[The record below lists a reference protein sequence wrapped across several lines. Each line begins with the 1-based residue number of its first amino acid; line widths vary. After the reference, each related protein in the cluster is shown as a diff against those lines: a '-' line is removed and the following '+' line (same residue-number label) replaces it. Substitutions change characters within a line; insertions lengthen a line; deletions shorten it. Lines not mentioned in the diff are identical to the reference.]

1 MIQAEYGVVR
11 SEKRTAAEIKVAT
24 ECPINFNEE
33 VKKIIS
39 VNAVAFIT
47 SAENKGE
54 KTLVR
59 AKVAFRA
66 VYLTEDG
73 FKKCEAFA
81 EAEAE
86 LPIGGAIVCAEAVDV
101 RMSSVNDGFAARCGV
116 RFTGES
122 FKTDENQVL
131 TGGEGLII
139 KPCEVIADE
148 VTETASEEFTVA
160 DEFEV
165 NYAVKE
171 VLCHSEFIRVKS
183 VESGVSRVIFEGD
196 AEITVKALPFSENN
210 DIIKEKRAVP
220 FRFELPV
227 IGALPDMLALGEVRL
242 SKEAVKVFTDEA
254 KNKSSISVD
263 LTLAA
268 TGCGVNRVKTQA
280 AIDAYSRTDEVML
293 TRNQPAIEIFEGTRY
308 RDERITAKTNAAAPD
323 GARILGTLGEAVT
336 VFSVNSSDGKTT
348 INGSVK
354 ADVIFRNA
362 DNGTTCVQAETPFSL
377 DIIEEGKVCN
387 VKVALC
393 DLTARVRG
401 GDIEFEFTL
410 AVRYD
415 LYAVKTIACVAGAES
430 LGERKAADSAIT
442 VFIPAAGDE
451 LWDVSKRLACTE
463 DEVTRLN
470 PDLEFPL
477 KGDERIIIYRQKI

>member
-1 MIQAEYGVVR
+1 MIQAEYGVMH
-11 SEKRTAAEIKVAT
+11 SAKRTAAEIKVAT
-24 ECPINFNEE
+24 ECPIKFDEE

-39 VNAVAFIT
+39 LNAAAFIT
-47 SAENKGE
+47 SVENKDE
-54 KTLVR
+54 STFVR
-59 AKVAFRA
+59 AKVAFRSA
-66 VYLTEDG
+66 YLTEDG
-73 FKKCEAFA
+73 IKKREVFA

-86 LPIGGAIVCAEAVDV
+86 LPIVGAIVCAETADV
-101 RMSSVNDGFAARCGV
+101 RMSNVNDDYIARCSV
-116 RFTGES
+116 RFTGEG
-122 FKTDENQVL
+122 FKCEDTRIL
-131 TGGEGLII
+131 TGGDGLII
-139 KPCEVIADE
+139 KNCETETDE
-148 VTETASEEFTVA
+148 TTETATEEFTVA

-183 VESGVSRVIFEGD
+183 VESGVSRVIFEG
-196 AEITVKALPFSENN
+196 ECEVTVKALPFSENN

-227 IGALPDMLALGEVRL
+227 IGALPDMLAFGEVRL
-242 SKEAVKVFTDEA
+242 LKEAVKVFTDET
-254 KNKSSISVD
+254 KNKSGISLE
-263 LTLAA
+263 LTLCA
-268 TGCGVNRVKTQA
+268 TGCAVNRVKTQTA
-280 AIDAYSRTDEVML
+280 ADAYSRTDEIAL
-293 TRNQPAIEIFEGTRY
+293 TKSKTSVEIFEGTRY
-308 RDERITAKTNAAAPD
+308 RDERIISKTNAVAPD
-323 GARILGTLGEAVT
+323 GARILGTLGDCVT
-336 VFSVNSSDGKTT
+336 VFSVVGSNGKST

-362 DNGTTCVQAETPFSL
+362 DNGTACVQAETPFST
-377 DIIEEGKVCN
+377 DITEDSEVRN
-387 VKVALC
+387 VKTTLS

-415 LYAVKTIACVAGAES
+415 LYSEKTVDCITNAES
-430 LGERKAADSAIT
+430 LGERKTSDSAIT

-451 LWDVSKRLACTE
+451 LWDISKRLASTE
-463 DEVTRLN
+463 EEVSRLN